1 MKTYSYMR
9 VSTIRQRSDRQEYVL
24 EQQGIKVDK
33 AFVDKIT
40 GTTMD
45 RPKLNELKLTAK
57 AGDIIYC
64 ESISRLGRSLRDT
77 IDICE
82 YFINNGVK
90 VRILKEGIDSDAST
104 YKLLIGIFGAIA
116 ELERDTIQERTIQSI
131 NNLKKTKAETGE
143 IKTKSGKWFG
153 RETTT
158 KETILMEYPKFEEY
172 LNLVDKKIINKVEMA
187 KMLGVGKTTLYKYI
201 NIYNSSKN

>member
-1 MKTYSYMR
+1 MKVYSYLR
-9 VSTIRQRSDRQEYVL
+9 VSTTRQKSDRQEYVL

-33 AFVDKIT
+33 AFIDKIT

-57 AGDIIYC
+57 EGDIIYC

-77 IDICE
+77 IDICD
-82 YFINNGVK
+82 YFIEKGVRIK
-90 VRILKEGIDSDAST
+90 ILKEGIDTDTTS
-104 YKLLIGIFGAIA
+104 YKFLLHIFGAVA
-116 ELERDTIQERTIQSI
+116 ELERETIQERTTQRVEH
-131 NNLKKTKAETGE
+131 LKKVKRETGKIE
-143 IKTKSGKWFG
+143 TKSGKWFG

-158 KETILMEYPKFEEY
+158 KELILRDFPKFEEY
-172 LNLVDKKIINKVEMA
+172 LSLVDRGIINKIEMA

-201 NIYNSSKN
+201 NIYNEKEK